1 MDSYDMQYKKCVLAY
16 IDVLGIRNAFRNPSE
31 CDLLPWI
38 FSLLQSVNQYM
49 VNRDK
54 ECVGFKFKYFSDNVC
69 IYKEVHENDELESLA
84 ILVDIVRGFVVG
96 MTLTHGYL
104 SRGGITVG
112 ELYSDENFIIG
123 KALIEAYNLESKCA
137 ITPRVIIDKQYGE
150 RLYKHFLKKEHNL
163 LIRDSDN
170 LFFVNY
176 LEGRQI
182 KREGYL
188 KRHKD
193 VLEGLF
199 LRKELEIEARSK
211 VLMSINFH
219 NRCASM
225 WGLEQFKINITDLI
239 ERASI

>member
-1 MDSYDMQYKKCVLAY
+1 MQYKKCVLAY
-16 IDVLGIRNAFRNPSE
+16 IDVLGIRNAFKNPSE
-31 CDLLPWI
+31 CDLLPFI
-38 FSLLQSVNQYM
+38 FRLLQKVNQNR
-49 VNRDK
+49 VNRYR
-54 ECVGFKFKYFSDNVC
+54 ECIGFKFKYFSDNVC

-84 ILVDIVRGFVVG
+84 ILVDIVRGFIVG
-96 MTLTHGYL
+96 MTLSHGYL

-123 KALIEAYNLESKCA
+123 KALIDAYNLESKYA

-150 RLYKHFLKKEHNL
+150 RLYKYFLEKEYNL

-176 LEGRQI
+176 LEGSQI
-182 KREGYL
+182 KRKGHL
-188 KRHKD
+188 KDHKEL
-193 VLEGLF
+193 LERLF
-199 LRKELEIEARSK
+199 FKKELEIEARSK

-225 WGLEQFKINITDLI
+225 WGLEKFKINITDLI

>member
-1 MDSYDMQYKKCVLAY
+1 MSSYDMQYKKCVLAY

-31 CDLLPWI
+31 CDLLPFI
-38 FSLLQSVNQYM
+38 FRLLQKVNQNR
-49 VNRDK
+49 VNRYK
-54 ECVGFKFKYFSDNVC
+54 ECTGFKFKYFSDNIC
-69 IYKEVHENDELESLA
+69 IYKEVHENDELESLT
-84 ILVDIVRGFVVG
+84 ILVDIVRGFIVG
-96 MTLTHGYL
+96 MTLSHGYL

-150 RLYKHFLKKEHNL
+150 RLYKHFLKKEHIL

-176 LEGRQI
+176 LEGSQI
-182 KREGYL
+182 KREGHL
-188 KRHKD
+188 KNHKKL
-193 VLEGLF
+193 LERLF
-199 LRKELEIEARSK
+199 LKKELEIEARSK
-211 VLMSINFH
+211 ILMSINFH

-225 WGLEQFKINITDLI
+225 WGLEQFMINISDLI
-239 ERASI
+239 KRTSI